1 MNLPPIADCLALMD
15 RTDRS
20 DPTDR
25 SDLIYVERI
34 FISPGHNFF
43 GHYGGPAGRHPT
55 VEVAD
60 AECVAGR
67 GLRGDRFCDGPSG
80 GKGQL
85 TLFSAEVFNQLR
97 CELDLP
103 FASPGALRRNVIV
116 RGADLNALIGVEF
129 ALQGVLLRGVEECRP
144 CSWMDQALAPGAE
157 QWLRGRGGLRCQVL
171 TGGWLRTEGIEA
183 R

>member
-1 MNLPPIADCLALMD
+1 MSPPLILDSQSVMDLTD
-15 RTDRS
+15 RTDR
-20 DPTDR
+20 P
-25 SDLIYVERI
+25 DLVGVDRI

-43 GHYGGPAGRHPT
+43 GHYGGPAGRHPA
-55 VEVAD
+55 VEVAS

-67 GLRGDRFCDGPSG
+67 GLRGDRFCAGPSG

-85 TLFSAEVFNQLR
+85 TLFSAETFEQLR
-97 CELDLP
+97 REFDLP
-103 FASPGALRRNVIV
+103 GASPGALRRNVIV

-129 ALQGVLLRGVEECRP
+129 ELQGVWLLGVEECRP

-157 QWLRGRGGLRCQVL
+157 QWLRGRGGLRCRIL
-171 TGGWLRTEGIEA
+171 TSGWLRTEGIEA